1 MKDENIKKDKK
12 EKKKHNPIVGAIFCI
27 ILSAIVMVGC
37 FFIMLYGCAYYSKRD
52 IGKGQRLFGY
62 MLLFIAVG
70 FVYFIKGISSLIM
83 EIRGKKNPTGDE
95 EVETNNDQESNLKT
109 QDSTK
114 EGDQKISKCNYSD
127 TETTSNEDE
136 KTAKPKEEG

>member
-1 MKDENIKKDKK
+1 
-12 EKKKHNPIVGAIFCI
+12 
-27 ILSAIVMVGC
+27 
-37 FFIMLYGCAYYSKRD
+37 
-52 IGKGQRLFGY
+52 

-83 EIRGKKNPTGDE
+83 EIRGKKNPTDDE

-109 QDSTK
+109 QDPTK
-114 EGDQKISKCNYSD
+114 EGDQKISKCNSLD
-127 TETTSNEDE
+127 AETTSNEDE